1 MFSLADANRRQVFVV
16 QRRVQLEQRKRAK
29 VVLGVERGVQDA
41 KVFLSEAVAGLDCV
55 FFNSAY
61 GEDGVLWP
69 FYEYYII
76 NYLIRNPISI

>member
-16 QRRVQLEQRKRAK
+16 QRRVQLEQRKHAK
-29 VVLGVERGVQDA
+29 VVLGVERRVQDA

-55 FFNSAY
+55 FVYRVYSE
-61 GEDGVLWP
+61 GGVLWP

-76 NYLIRNPISI
+76 NYLIQNPISI